1 MADLRPHEMTDSPS
15 PLRVGVLGL
24 GRSGWA
30 IHLRA
35 LSKQTRFVAVAAV
48 DPLPERREEAAKEF
62 GINCHATLA
71 EMLANESLDIVV
83 VASPSFCH
91 CEDALAVL
99 RAGCH
104 CILEK
109 PMAPTL
115 ADAQML
121 AAEAE
126 RSGCH
131 LFVYHNHVFAPPFN
145 HYREV
150 IASGIL
156 GPLFSIRTF
165 MASYTRRWDWQVL
178 KKNGGGYLRNYGSH
192 ALSIVLPLLDSPV
205 TRVACNVQ
213 LIKDAGDTEDHV
225 DLLLRTESGR
235 TANITVTTCAAIHGP
250 LYTLFGK
257 HGTLTS
263 DGKTSRL
270 RYFDGD
276 ALPLPAVIDAAAPGR
291 KYQKEE
297 LPWTEETRDCKPSEM
312 TIGFYENVAAVLR
325 DGAAPVVTVASA
337 LDVLRVLEMAEADAR
352 K

>member
-1 MADLRPHEMTDSPS
+1 MKIIAPNTSI
-15 PLRVGVLGL
+15 RVAVIGL
-24 GRSGWA
+24 GRSGWT

-35 LSKQTRFVAVAAV
+35 LIKRPSFVVVAAV

-62 GINCHATLA
+62 GITCYSTLG
-71 EMLANESLDIVV
+71 EMLGKESLDLVI

-91 CEDALAVL
+91 YDDALAVL
-99 RAGCH
+99 RTGCH

-115 ADAQML
+115 KDARFL

-126 RSGCH
+126 KCSRR
-131 LFVYHNHVFAPPFN
+131 LFVYHNHIFLPPYN
-145 HYREV
+145 HFREV

-156 GPLFSIRTF
+156 GPLFSIRMF

-192 ALSIVLPLLDSPV
+192 ALSIALPLLDSPV
-205 TRVACNVQ
+205 TRVECNAQ

-225 DLLLRTESGR
+225 DLLLKTESGR
-235 TANITVTTCAAIHGP
+235 TANITVTTCAALPGP
-250 LYTLFGK
+250 TYTLFGK
-257 HGTLTS
+257 YGTLTS

-270 RYFDGD
+270 KYFDGD
-276 ALPLPAVIDAAAPGR
+276 ALPLPSVIDAAAPER
-291 KYQKEE
+291 KYQKED
-297 LPWTEETRDCKPSEM
+297 LPWTEETRECKPSGT

-325 DGAAPVVTVASA
+325 GEADPIVTVTSA
-337 LDVLRVLEMAEADAR
+337 LEVLRVLELAAADAM

>member
-1 MADLRPHEMTDSPS
+1 MHEAEIMNSPD

-35 LSKQTRFVAVAAV
+35 LAKQTRLTAVAAV
-48 DPLPERREEAAKEF
+48 DPLPERRDEAAKEF
-62 GINCHATLA
+62 GITCHATLA
-71 EMLANESLDIVV
+71 EMLATEALDLVV
-83 VASPSFCH
+83 VASPSSCH
-91 CEDALAVL
+91 YDDALAVL
-99 RAGCH
+99 RAGRH

-115 ADAQML
+115 EDARSL

-126 RSGCH
+126 KCGRR
-131 LFVYHNHVFAPPFN
+131 LFVFHNHVFAPPFN
-145 HYREV
+145 HFREV
-150 IASGIL
+150 IDSGIL

-192 ALSIVLPLLDSPV
+192 ALSIMLPLLNSPV
-205 TRVACNVQ
+205 THVACNLQ

-270 RYFDGD
+270 RYFNGD
-276 ALPLPAVIDAAAPGR
+276 SLPLPPIIDAAAPGR
-291 KYQKEE
+291 KYQKED
-297 LPWTEETRDCKPSEM
+297 LPWMEETRECKPSAP
-312 TIGFYENVAAVLR
+312 IPNFYENVATVLR
-325 DGAAPVVTVASA
+325 DGAEPVVTVASA
-337 LDVLRVLEMAEADAR
+337 LDVLRVLEMAEADAQ

>member
-1 MADLRPHEMTDSPS
+1 MKDT

-35 LSKQTRFVAVAAV
+35 LAKQSRLVAVAAV

-62 GINCHATLA
+62 GLTTYSTLA
-71 EMLANESLDIVV
+71 EMLAKESLDIVV

-91 CEDALAVL
+91 FEDALAVL

-109 PMAPTL
+109 PMAPAL

-121 AAEAE
+121 AAAAE
-126 RSGCH
+126 RSGRH
-131 LFVYHNHVFAPPFN
+131 LFVYHNHVFAAPFN
-145 HYREV
+145 HFREV

-165 MASYTRRWDWQVL
+165 MASYARRWDWQVL

-205 TRVACNVQ
+205 IRVACNVQ

-250 LYTLFGK
+250 LFTLLGK
-257 HGTLTS
+257 YGTLTS

-270 RYFDGD
+270 RYFDGG

-291 KYQKEE
+291 KYQQEE
-297 LPWTEETRDCKPSEM
+297 LPWIEETRDCKPAEKTTS
-312 TIGFYENVAAVLR
+312 FYENVAAVVR
-325 DGAAPVVTVASA
+325 DGAEPVVSLASA
-337 LDVLRVLEMAEADAR
+337 LEVLRVLELAVADAN
-352 K
+352 